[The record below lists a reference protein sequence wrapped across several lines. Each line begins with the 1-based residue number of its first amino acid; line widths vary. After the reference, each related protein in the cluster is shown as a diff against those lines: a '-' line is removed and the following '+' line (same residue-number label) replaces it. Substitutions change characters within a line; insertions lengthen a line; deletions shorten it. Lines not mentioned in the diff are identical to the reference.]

1 MKPFERKECNNFQYP
16 EEMNE
21 IIKYLERIGKIN
33 VRYST
38 LETLYS
44 DFSEDKYSSGWMG
57 VIGYKGSIDYDILD
71 RFASWL
77 EEKEI

>member
-1 MKPFERKECNNFQYP
+1 MKPFERKECNNFLYP

-33 VRYST
+33 VKYST
-38 LETLYS
+38 LEDLYS
-44 DFSEDKYSSGWMG
+44 DFSEDKYSAGWMG
-57 VIGYKGSIDYDILD
+57 VIGYKDEIDYDILE
-71 RFASWL
+71 RFADWL

>member
-1 MKPFERKECNNFQYP
+1 MKPFERYENNNFQYP

-21 IIKYLERIGKIN
+21 IIKYLSKIGKIN
-33 VRYST
+33 VKYST
-38 LETLYS
+38 LEDLYS
-44 DFSEDKYSSGWMG
+44 DFSEDEYCAGWMG
-57 VIGYKGSIDYDILD
+57 IIGYKGSIDYDILD